1 VKWLVIA
8 LVFAA
13 AIYGTAYVM
22 RRPESNC
29 ANSNVS
35 ELWASDHAY
44 KATLIKKDC
53 NMGEA
58 LIFSVRIDAYA
69 PPLTRAWFTP
79 GYELDNDSYPE
90 GVPELRWSASRQLDI
105 AVSTRTLVG
114 TLTRHA
120 GDDLSV
126 VIRYVPREP
135 AAFPNY

>member
-1 VKWLVIA
+1 VKWPVIA

-22 RRPESNC
+22 RLPESNC

-58 LIFSVRIDAYA
+58 FIFSVRVDAYA

-79 GYELDNDSYPE
+79 GYELDNDSYRRAFLSCDGPPL
-90 GVPELRWSASRQLDI
+90 GSSISRLVPAPWLE
-105 AVSTRTLVG
+105 
-114 TLTRHA
+114 H
-120 GDDLSV
+120 
-126 VIRYVPREP
+126 
-135 AAFPNY
+135 